1 MGELGSAPQLHTQHR
16 HRTVTHMDTTDY
28 APLGV
33 REEARTS
40 PPPDVRER
48 STDVGLESQQRK
60 CRLPDHRPPTE
71 PYLTPRA
78 VATGSPAQGY
88 EMSDAMRRGRW
99 SSRKVPLRF
108 PQRSSR
114 GHPKDP
120 PQAPQGSA
128 HGSPQGS
135 AGPPE
140 GSSEAA
146 PAQGCPKGSPRVHLR
161 VHPKIPPRVSP
172 RAFHKAPPRVPP
184 KGPPK
189 GSAQRS
195 PVCAWLSCGDG
206 RGPKA
211 RVQYIYIYTT
221 LRVSSWGGPETWF
234 PASRGEV
241 YLRF

>member
-1 MGELGSAPQLHTQHR
+1 
-16 HRTVTHMDTTDY
+16 
-28 APLGV
+28 
-33 REEARTS
+33 
-40 PPPDVRER
+40 
-48 STDVGLESQQRK
+48 
-60 CRLPDHRPPTE
+60 
-71 PYLTPRA
+71 
-78 VATGSPAQGY
+78 
-88 EMSDAMRRGRW
+88 MSDAMCRGRW

-146 PAQGCPKGSPRVHLR
+146 PPQGCPKGSPRVHLR

-172 RAFHKAPPRVPP
+172 RAFPKAPPRVPP

-211 RVQYIYIYTT
+211 RVQYIYTT
-221 LRVSSWGGPETWF
+221 LRVSSWGGPKTLRCGAPRCGLSSF
-234 PASRGEV
+234 LTCLDGDSMCTYLVLGSMLTKSSYLDGDSDIV
-241 YLRF
+241 YIP